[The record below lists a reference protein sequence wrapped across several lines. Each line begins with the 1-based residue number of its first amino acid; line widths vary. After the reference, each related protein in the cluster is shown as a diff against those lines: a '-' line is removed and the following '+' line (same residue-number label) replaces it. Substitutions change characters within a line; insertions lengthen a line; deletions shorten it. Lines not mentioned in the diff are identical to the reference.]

1 MKITAYSREA
11 AISEQFNGN
20 EKVWI
25 SINDESYESPIVR
38 YETLVTQRYDDVA
51 PFHVEIDAIHPYY
64 KREFNSRE
72 PIYFNEKMADEVL
85 NLGMHCVLWVSDI
98 HVHCFAG
105 KSRSVATVQALNE
118 IFNLFYFDN
127 REEYMENLQRVV
139 KSVPNSFVYTTIMKR
154 FMEREKE
161 ITKWF
166 DDRGLYHVVH

>member
-11 AISEQFNGN
+11 AISEQFNGK

-25 SINDESYESPIVR
+25 SINDEGYESPIVR
-38 YETLVTQRYDDVA
+38 HETLVTQRYDDVT

-85 NLGMHCVLWVSDI
+85 NLGMCCVLRMSDI

-105 KSRSVATVQALNE
+105 LSRSVATVQALNE

-139 KSVPNSFVYTTIMKR
+139 KNIPNSFVYATIMKR

-166 DDRGLYHVVH
+166 EGRGLPHVVR